1 MLDLDKFNSNSEL
14 DLEDEQEQESG
25 VWLSISDLMSGL
37 LLFFALLFIATQIQ
51 LQKKIEELRMYQEA
65 LKNLPLIVVTA
76 IEEGVGGDAVQVDP
90 ETGDVSLDDKILFA
104 EGESELKA
112 EGKAFL
118 NKFIPVYSKVI
129 FSKEEFDK
137 EIARV
142 VIEGHT
148 SSTGS
153 DEANRALSL
162 ERALSVTNYIFSD
175 QLNFPN
181 EKRFE
186 KKILI
191 SGRGEIDANQTIDD
205 PKDRKVTFRFQL
217 RRPDFTSEADQKEV
231 KIKDSIDNNR
241 NGD

>member
-1 MLDLDKFNSNSEL
+1 MLNLDKLNSNSEL
-14 DLEDEQEQESG
+14 DLDDEQDQESG

-51 LQKKIEELRMYQEA
+51 LQKKIEELRKYEEA
-65 LKNLPLIVVTA
+65 LKNLPLVVQTA
-76 IEEGVGGDAVQVDP
+76 IEEGVGGDAVEVDP

-104 EGESELKA
+104 EGESELKP

-118 NKFIPVYSKVI
+118 NKFIPIYSDVI
-129 FSKEEFDK
+129 FSDEQFES

-148 SSTGS
+148 SSKGS
-153 DEANRALSL
+153 DEVNRALSL
-162 ERALSVTNYIFSD
+162 ERALSVANYIFSE

-186 KKILI
+186 EKILI
-191 SGRGEIDANQTIDD
+191 SGRGEIDANQSLDD
-205 PKDRKVTFRFQL
+205 AKDRKVTFRFQL
-217 RRPDFTSEADQKEV
+217 RRPDFSNFVNKEGE
-231 KIKDSIDNNR
+231 KIKESINY
-241 NGD
+241 

>member
-1 MLDLDKFNSNSEL
+1 MLDLDQLNSNSEL
-14 DLEDEQEQESG
+14 DLEEEQDSG

-51 LQKKIEELRMYQEA
+51 LQNKIEQLRKYREA
-65 LKNLPLIVVTA
+65 LENLPLIVVTA
-76 IEEGVGGDAVQVDP
+76 IEEGVGGEAVQVDP

-104 EGESELKA
+104 EGESELKP
-112 EGKAFL
+112 EGKKFL
-118 NKFIPVYSKVI
+118 NKFIPVYSDVI
-129 FSKEEFDK
+129 FSKQKFEK

-148 SSTGS
+148 SSKGS
-153 DEANRALSL
+153 EQANRALSL
-162 ERALSVTNYIFSD
+162 ERALSVANYIFSE

-186 KKILI
+186 EKILI
-191 SGRGEIDANQTIDD
+191 SGRGEIDANQNVDD

-217 RRPDFTSEADQKEV
+217 RRPDFSNFVNQEGEE
-231 KIKDSIDNNR
+231 IKDSIDLESK
-241 NGD
+241 